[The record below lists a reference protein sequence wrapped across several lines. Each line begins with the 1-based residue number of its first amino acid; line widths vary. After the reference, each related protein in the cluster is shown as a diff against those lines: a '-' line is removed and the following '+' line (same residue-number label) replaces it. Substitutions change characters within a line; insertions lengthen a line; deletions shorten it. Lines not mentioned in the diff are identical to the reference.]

1 MSLEEKLGH
10 LRLSREQLRCILSIF
25 VNISLTLL
33 PIYASDYPL
42 EDRRKF
48 YKLLM
53 QWTRRTP
60 IVIDHYLSLFKNGG
74 PVTMKA
80 FIEGSAQYDVFNVLA
95 IREVAKRT
103 AVITDNNVNQV
114 KDSQQSDRELFG
126 GRLNQDELND
136 DLEEDLTDVP
146 SIFAEAVLY
155 KVV

>member
-1 MSLEEKLGH
+1 
-10 LRLSREQLRCILSIF
+10 
-25 VNISLTLL
+25 
-33 PIYASDYPL
+33 
-42 EDRRKF
+42 
-48 YKLLM
+48 
-53 QWTRRTP
+53 
-60 IVIDHYLSLFKNGG
+60 
-74 PVTMKA
+74 MKA

-103 AVITDNNVNQV
+103 AVITDTNVNQV

-126 GRLNQDELND
+126 GRLSQDELND

>member
-1 MSLEEKLGH
+1 
-10 LRLSREQLRCILSIF
+10 
-25 VNISLTLL
+25 
-33 PIYASDYPL
+33 
-42 EDRRKF
+42 
-48 YKLLM
+48 
-53 QWTRRTP
+53 
-60 IVIDHYLSLFKNGG
+60 
-74 PVTMKA
+74 MKA